1 MSIDEVMAAAS
12 RLATTTAVFTTPSG
26 DLDTDG
32 ESAVQERS
40 MQLRAAIKQHVA
52 EAVAREREECALICD
67 AEGREWGSDA
77 VVTLKNYAEHCA
89 AAIRARAEKETT

>member
-1 MSIDEVMAAAS
+1 MSIDEVLKIAATFS
-12 RLATTTAVFTTPSG
+12 TWLSSLLSPV
-26 DLDTDG
+26 
-32 ESAVQERS
+32 
-40 MQLRAAIKQHVA
+40 AAIEQRVA

-89 AAIRARAEKETT
+89 AAIRARAEKGTT

>member
-1 MSIDEVMAAAS
+1 MSIDEVLKIAATFS
-12 RLATTTAVFTTPSG
+12 TWLSSLLSPV
-26 DLDTDG
+26 
-32 ESAVQERS
+32 
-40 MQLRAAIKQHVA
+40 AAIEQHVA

-67 AEGREWGSDA
+67 AEGREWGGDA